1 MKKSYVLSS
10 AIALSLALA
19 ACGTAADDKDKV
31 VDEPITE
38 ESNQGTTN
46 GTDGQTDSSVT
57 E

>member
-19 ACGTAADDKDKV
+19 ACGTTADDTDKV

-38 ESNQGTTN
+38 ESNQGT
-46 GTDGQTDSSVT
+46 
-57 E
+57 EWKRIHLLPMR